1 MNKVKIYNQRVAGF
15 LLLSGLPLAY
25 VGENENKPEYFTFY
39 FKNSEELQGA
49 LDYYSAHRD
58 EIQSVRYYY

>member
-15 LLLSGLPLAY
+15 LLLSGFPLVY
-25 VGENENKPEYFTFY
+25 VGENENKPEFFTFY
-39 FKNSEELQGA
+39 FKNCEELQDA

-58 EIQSVRYYY
+58 EIQSVRYSY